1 MILNLFRWIAI
12 IAIAFLFGKLIQKI
26 KLPAISGW
34 LIAGMIFIPHAVGLM
49 TEEVMSAE
57 WYKITVTWMQ
67 CAFGLM
73 LEKHSARF
81 CRMLYVF
88 ALCVLL
94 CPKATVP
101 HTIL

>member
-1 MILNLFRWIAI
+1 MILNLFRRIAI

-34 LIAGMIFIPHAVGLM
+34 LIAGMIFSPHAVGLM

-57 WYKITVTWMQ
+57 WYKITVTWMR

-73 LEKHSARF
+73 LGKHSAP
-81 CRMLYVF
+81 LLPY
-88 ALCVLL
+88 ALCLPSASCYAL
-94 CPKATVP
+94 KPLYR
-101 HTIL
+101 ILYL